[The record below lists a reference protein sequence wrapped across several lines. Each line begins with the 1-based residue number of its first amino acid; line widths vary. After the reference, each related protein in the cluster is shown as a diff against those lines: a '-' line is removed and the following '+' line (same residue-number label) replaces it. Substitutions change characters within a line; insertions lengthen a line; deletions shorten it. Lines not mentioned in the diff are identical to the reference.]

1 MDKGVIMNYNSLP
14 ALPYDARHLSDA
26 RGAVNYQ
33 GDYHIGTRHR
43 IAFWQSSVTHSPRK
57 NRILAAL
64 PEADYERLLPYLEF
78 VQLPSGSTLNEAGS
92 HLSFAYFPIAGIVSP
107 LYVMKN
113 GAVSAVSI
121 TGNEGV
127 VGTSLFMGGGSSLN
141 WSVVQSAGYAYR
153 LSANKLK
160 QEFERGGY
168 LCQLL
173 LRFTQSLITQIAQTA
188 ACNRYHT
195 LKQQLCR
202 WLLLSL
208 DRIPTNEL
216 KLTHEFLANILGV
229 RREGVTNTAGDLQKA
244 GVIRYSRGRI
254 TVLDR
259 PMLEKCA
266 CECYAVVK
274 KNERSLLSYEIRGFN
289 HN

>member
-1 MDKGVIMNYNSLP
+1 MSIPRAHK
-14 ALPYDARHLSDA
+14 R
-26 RGAVNYQ
+26 
-33 GDYHIGTRHR
+33 
-43 IAFWQSSVTHSPRK
+43 QSSVPHSPKK

-64 PEADYERLLPYLEF
+64 PEADYERMLPHLDLM
-78 VQLPSGSTLNEAGS
+78 QLPFGSTLNEAGS
-92 HLSFAYFPIAGIVSP
+92 HLNFAYFLIAGIVSP

-127 VGTSLFMGGGSSLN
+127 IGTSSFMGGGSSPN
-141 WSVVQSAGYAYR
+141 WAVVQSAGYAYR

-168 LCQLL
+168 FCQLL
-173 LRFTQSLITQIAQTA
+173 LRFTQSLITQIGQTA
-188 ACNRYHT
+188 VCNRYHT

-208 DRIPTNEL
+208 DRIPTNDL
-216 KLTHEFLANILGV
+216 RLTHELLANILGV
-229 RREGVTNTAGDLQKA
+229 RREGVTKTAGDLQKA
-244 GVIRYSRGRI
+244 GVIRCSRGHI

-274 KNERSLLSYEIRGFN
+274 KGNDHLHEIRGIHLN
-289 HN
+289 